1 MSMISIVNEAINRKL
16 QSMSFTDL
24 VVGKVESVTPLK
36 IRINDRVVIGQS
48 FIEPMSL
55 GIDGNSP
62 NFALPL
68 VVGDTLQMIRY
79 NNGQRFYILGVYN
92 FDMLYPPG
100 SVFEAA
106 TDDLNPIEKFGGDW
120 VPLGDVEVGNA
131 VVHKWMKLEEPPR
144 RLLLENE
151 FNLLLED
158 GRRIL
163 LEDESE

>member
-1 MSMISIVNEAINRKL
+1 MNMISIVNEAINRKL

-24 VVGKVESVTPLK
+24 VVGKVESINPLK
-36 IRINDRVVIGQS
+36 IRINDRIVIGQS

-68 VVGDTLQMIRY
+68 IVGDTLQMIRY

-92 FDMLYPPG
+92 FDILYPPG
-100 SVFEAA
+100 TVYEAA
-106 TDDLNPIEKFGGDW
+106 TDEINPAEKFGGEW
-120 VPLGDVEVGNA
+120 APLGEVEINNTI
-131 VVHKWMKLEEPPR
+131 VHKWVKLAEPNFRILLENGASLLLEDER

-151 FNLLLED
+151 
-158 GRRIL
+158 
-163 LEDESE
+163 